1 MEFTQEQKN
10 AYLDR
15 VALATQEGIWL
26 TEMAL
31 MKEMRELKQKKE
43 LLFEL
48 EQKFERKEFK
58 SANEAKKEIQFVE
71 DKIKKIED
79 DIKQS
84 HRLMADG
91 AKELEMIE
99 EYRNQLVKWFTK

>member
-1 MEFTQEQKN
+1 MEFTQEHKN
-10 AYLDR
+10 QYLDDI
-15 VALATQEGIWL
+15 ALKTKQGIWL

-31 MKEMRELKQKKE
+31 MKEMRQLKEKKE

-48 EQKFERKEFK
+48 EQKLENKEFE
-58 SANEAKKEIQFVE
+58 SVNEGKKQIQFVE
-71 DKIKKIED
+71 DSISKIEE
-79 DIKQS
+79 DINQS

-99 EYRNQLVKWFTK
+99 EYRN